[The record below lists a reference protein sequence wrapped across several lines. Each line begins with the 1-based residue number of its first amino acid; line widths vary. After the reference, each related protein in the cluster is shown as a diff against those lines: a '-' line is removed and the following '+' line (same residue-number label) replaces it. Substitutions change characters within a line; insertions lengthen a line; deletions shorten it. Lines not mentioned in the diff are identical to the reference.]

1 MKYRFQEKMQSNQYV
16 AKNVQGEKIKIYNN
30 SKRFLKEQAWKC
42 GLDWKDTEK

>member
-16 AKNVQGEKIKIYNN
+16 AKNVQGEKIKIYN